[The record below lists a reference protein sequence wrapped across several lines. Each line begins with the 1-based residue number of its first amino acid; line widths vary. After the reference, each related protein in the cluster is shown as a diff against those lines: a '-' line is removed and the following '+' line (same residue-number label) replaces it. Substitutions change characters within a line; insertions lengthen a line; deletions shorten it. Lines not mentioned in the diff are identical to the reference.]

1 MRSWVKLN
9 TDGAA
14 KRRDEIGCGGVLRGA
29 NGVWICGF
37 SKRLGVCCVYVME
50 LQGFL
55 EGLKLVLVVIII
67 LNFLID
73 CFKYHSKEG
82 RKPAG
87 WSF

>member
-37 SKRLGVCCVYVME
+37 SKRLGVCCAYVME
-50 LQGFL
+50 LWG
-55 EGLKLVLVVIII
+55 II